1 MGFAYANYLS
11 FGFQLALELKNFF
24 WFAQAGNYHKTRD
37 DIERELTQIRR
48 AQDNPQEFAP
58 IYNRYY
64 NAIFIYISKRID
76 DLDLVAEVTSRT
88 FTKCL
93 TNLHK
98 FKFMG
103 VPFSAWLYKIAINE
117 VRLFYRSRKSHP
129 RTISL
134 SENEFRELQE
144 ETIEEEQYAEAHKIL
159 PKLLARLSE
168 AELQMVELRF
178 FEKKSFKDIG
188 FVMGL
193 SEVNAKVKTYR
204 ILKKLKMIAQGK

>member
-1 MGFAYANYLS
+1 MSYVAANNYSFWQSLTWWVEKSIWLS
-11 FGFQLALELKNFF
+11 TTSA
-24 WFAQAGNYHKTRD
+24 YHKTKE
-37 DIERELTQIRR
+37 DIEQELGQIRK
-48 AQDNPQEFAP
+48 AQENPQEFAP

-64 NAIFIYISKRID
+64 NEIFVYISKRVD
-76 DLDLVAEVTSRT
+76 DLDLVADITSRT
-88 FTKCL
+88 FTNCL

-117 VRLFYRSRKSHP
+117 VRLFFRSRKNYP
-129 RTISL
+129 RTISI

-144 ETIEEEQYAEAHKIL
+144 ETIEENSYANAYQVL
-159 PKLLARLSE
+159 PKLLGQLSE
-168 AELQMVELRF
+168 IELQMVELRF

-193 SEVNAKVKTYR
+193 TEVNAKVKTYR
-204 ILKKLKMIAQGK
+204 ILKKLKEIALRE